1 MADKEVL
8 DLDGIPVRDSRLKPQ
23 TSHVLAAESE
33 FTDLL
38 CAAKCRAK
46 PEIKAIRKNAKGNF
60 GPYATLDEVIDAV
73 DAALPKYGL
82 DLSTKTVILGDQEWL
97 VSTLRHVSGQF
108 ERSFSILNYNRGK
121 PQEKLSFTTYYRRND
136 YACLCG
142 IAADSDLDGA
152 GLKGAEPPK
161 VSPAMGLARSALRG
175 ARSEQERDTVLAKA
189 AMSVVSKRMTEEQ
202 LADLRAEREEMAPIQ
217 KVVPE
222 ATKEGAGA

>member
-23 TSHVLAAESE
+23 TSHWPAMQSEYTDKLAAA
-33 FTDLL
+33 L
-38 CAAKCRAK
+38 AAARSKYAELKKTAK
-46 PEIKAIRKNAKGNF
+46 SNF
-60 GPYATLDEVIDAV
+60 GMFCPLDKVFDAV
-73 DAALPKYGL
+73 VAANSEHGL
-82 DLSTKTVILGDQEWL
+82 SLTSSPTVIGDEDYL
-97 VSTLRHVSGQF
+97 VTTLAHSSGQF
-108 ERSFSILNYNRGK
+108 IRAMSRIRANPQK
-121 PQEKLSFTTYYRRND
+121 PQEVLSFCTYYRRLHV
-136 YACLCG
+136 ASLCG
-142 IAADSDLDGA
+142 VAADSDLDGE